1 MRQSRLWMQ
10 LSSIR
15 TRPSV
20 RGRDSWG
27 LQPACSPSGRWT
39 SWPNWVTCLLQR
51 PKRCSASTLTRS
63 VTSKC
68 CWWLCIIYCPHPWRL
83 LHRGV
88 YARWRMLTG
97 IIPAGGV
104 SARGGTQAP
113 ACLGW
118 AGNAAGRAAEAGA
131 VAGKRPGSHTARHG
145 PSAHPAAEGARK
157 EHAAVTAAVPRCNS
171 KLTNTRQLDSPCLI
185 CL

>member
-1 MRQSRLWMQ
+1 MRQSRLWML

-15 TRPSV
+15 TRPSL

-39 SWPNWVTCLLQR
+39 SWPNSATCPLQR
-51 PKRCSASTLTRS
+51 PEHCSASTLTRS
-63 VTSKC
+63 VTSEY
-68 CWWLCIIYCPHPWRL
+68 CWWLCIIYCPHTWCL
-83 LHRGV
+83 LH
-88 YARWRMLTG
+88 ARWRMLTR

-131 VAGKRPGSHTARHG
+131 VAGKCPGSHTARHG
-145 PSAHPAAEGARK
+145 PSAHPAAEGARE
-157 EHAAVTAAVPRCNS
+157 EHAALTAAVPRCRSNLMNAQHLHS
-171 KLTNTRQLDSPCLI
+171 SCWI
-185 CL
+185 CF